1 MKSSDDCLTL
11 IKSFEGFR
19 AEPYLCPAGKPT
31 LGFGSCF
38 YEDGTPVTL
47 DDDPITE
54 EDALELLKATLVKY
68 EDGVNRLV
76 KVELTQGQFDCLT
89 DFCYNAGINALAN
102 STLLKLL
109 NDGNYESAGLELA
122 KWVRGGGKVLPGLVK
137 RRNAEYKLWAT

>member
-1 MKSSDDCLTL
+1 M
-11 IKSFEGFR
+11 
-19 AEPYLCPAGKPT
+19 
-31 LGFGSCF
+31 
-38 YEDGTPVTL
+38 
-47 DDDPITE
+47 
-54 EDALELLKATLVKY
+54 KY